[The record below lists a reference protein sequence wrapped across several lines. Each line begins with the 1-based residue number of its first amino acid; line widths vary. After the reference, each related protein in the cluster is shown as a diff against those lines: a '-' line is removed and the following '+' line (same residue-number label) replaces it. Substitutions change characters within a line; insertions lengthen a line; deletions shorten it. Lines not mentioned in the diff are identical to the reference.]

1 VDLRLLLCLVLDH
14 SRDAYLQEAKRRF
27 QSRLRLACQVRARL
41 LQRTWYLYK
50 YQVQVVGS
58 NEEISAVISSL
69 ALCVAMFVS
78 VFGAIGR
85 VTRKG

>member
-50 YQVQVVGS
+50 YQVVGS

-69 ALCVAMFVS
+69 DLCVAMFVS